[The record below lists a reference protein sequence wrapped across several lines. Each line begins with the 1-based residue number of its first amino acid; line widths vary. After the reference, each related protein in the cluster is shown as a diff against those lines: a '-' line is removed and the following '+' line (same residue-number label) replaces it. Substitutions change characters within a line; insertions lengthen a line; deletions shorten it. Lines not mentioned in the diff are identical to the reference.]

1 MVMMML
7 MLMMGMMSMMMMMMM
22 MMPFAIVRGVV
33 GTNHID
39 DRLH

>member
-7 MLMMGMMSMMMMMMM
+7 MLMMGMMSMMMMM

>member
-7 MLMMGMMSMMMMMMM
+7 MLMMGMMSMMMMMM

>member
-1 MVMMML
+1 
-7 MLMMGMMSMMMMMMM
+7 MMMM